1 MTESGG
7 LRRLW
12 AEYIKAWWCQAGSGA
27 GEELGDAGGL
37 LGLELLVCNSE
48 KRKKKKAL
56 KN

>member
-37 LGLELLVCNSE
+37 VGLELLVCN
-48 KRKKKKAL
+48 
-56 KN
+56 